1 MKKFE
6 STFWL
11 LVKTI
16 LYISMLLIFIR
27 VFGMSNIGL
36 SRLSR
41 TYGIT
46 ISTFTVV
53 GVLFM
58 TIYGRYDV
66 GRRKSKPIIH
76 SLVLAVVCTDVIT
89 YVQTMIMRINTTKV
103 QDFRLVDLELLVITI
118 GIQVVVIIVAVYAG
132 NGIFFTIHKPEKCY
146 LVTSSQESLDAITRA
161 MSKFQK
167 QYEIAKVID
176 YRDPNMSTHI
186 KESETIFMYDIPAD
200 YRVSIMRQCYENKK
214 NVYFN
219 PEIEDIMEFN
229 ATRYMLDDVFL
240 YNKNMKAITMEQR
253 IMKRVMDITFSVVGG
268 IVSSPLWI
276 IGMIAIKI
284 EDRGPVFFKQNR
296 ATINGTIFQ
305 VYKLRTMSVGAEI
318 RSASKDDVRVTSVG
332 KVLRRTRV
340 DEIPQLWNVL
350 KGDMSIVGPRP
361 EMLVNVFQYTEQL
374 PEFQYRLRM
383 KAGLTGYAQIAGKYN
398 TTPKDKLVMDM
409 MYIEQFNIWKDIQLI
424 FQTLIIFLK
433 FDSTE
438 GFEMPEAKKKY
449 KFEPWS
455 E

>member
-1 MKKFE
+1 MQKHMKKFE

-146 LVTSSQESLDAITRA
+146 LVTSSQESLDA
-161 MSKFQK
+161 
-167 QYEIAKVID
+167 
-176 YRDPNMSTHI
+176 
-186 KESETIFMYDIPAD
+186 
-200 YRVSIMRQCYENKK
+200 
-214 NVYFN
+214 
-219 PEIEDIMEFN
+219 
-229 ATRYMLDDVFL
+229 
-240 YNKNMKAITMEQR
+240 
-253 IMKRVMDITFSVVGG
+253 
-268 IVSSPLWI
+268 
-276 IGMIAIKI
+276 
-284 EDRGPVFFKQNR
+284 
-296 ATINGTIFQ
+296 
-305 VYKLRTMSVGAEI
+305 
-318 RSASKDDVRVTSVG
+318 
-332 KVLRRTRV
+332 
-340 DEIPQLWNVL
+340 
-350 KGDMSIVGPRP
+350 
-361 EMLVNVFQYTEQL
+361 
-374 PEFQYRLRM
+374 
-383 KAGLTGYAQIAGKYN
+383 
-398 TTPKDKLVMDM
+398 
-409 MYIEQFNIWKDIQLI
+409 
-424 FQTLIIFLK
+424 
-433 FDSTE
+433 
-438 GFEMPEAKKKY
+438 
-449 KFEPWS
+449 
-455 E
+455 

>member
-89 YVQTMIMRINTTKV
+89 YVQTMIMRINTTNV

-438 GFEMPEAKKKY
+438 GFEMPEAKNKY

>member
-1 MKKFE
+1 
-6 STFWL
+6 
-11 LVKTI
+11 
-16 LYISMLLIFIR
+16 MLLIFVR
-27 VFGMSNIGL
+27 VLGTSNIGL

-41 TYGIT
+41 TYGVT
-46 ISTFTVV
+46 LTTFTAV

-58 TIYGRYDV
+58 TVYGRYDV

-76 SLVLAVVCTDVIT
+76 SLVLAVLCTDVIT
-89 YVQTMIMRINTTKV
+89 YLQTMIMRINTSNA
-103 QDFRLVDLELLVITI
+103 QDFRLVDLELLVITMV
-118 GIQVVVIIVAVYAG
+118 IQVLVIIIAVYAG
-132 NGIFFTIHKPEKCY
+132 NGLFFKIHPPEKCY
-146 LVTSSQESLDAITRA
+146 LVTSSQESLDAIARA
-161 MSKFQK
+161 MSKFKK
-167 QYEIAKVID
+167 QYKIEKVID
-176 YRDPNMSTHI
+176 YRDTNISEYI
-186 KESETIFMYDIPAD
+186 KEAETIFMYDIPAD
-200 YRVSIMRQCYENKK
+200 NRVQIMRECYENKK

-229 ATRYMLDDVFL
+229 STRYMLDDVFL
-240 YNKNMKAITMEQR
+240 YNKNIKSITMEQR

-276 IGMIAIKI
+276 AGMIAIKI

-318 RSASKDDVRVTSVG
+318 RSASKSDVRVTKVG
-332 KVLRRTRV
+332 KFLRRTRV

-361 EMLVNVFQYTEQL
+361 EMLVNVFQYTEKL

-409 MYIEQFNIWKDIQLI
+409 MYIEQFNIWKDVQLI
-424 FQTLIIFLK
+424 FQTLIVFLK

-438 GFEMPEAKKKY
+438 GFVKPEAKKEY
-449 KFEPWS
+449 KFEPWK
-455 E
+455 EK